1 MKLLWITHRR
11 LDDDLS
17 ARSRHGIATALTQR
31 GWDVEWM
38 APSGG
43 HHEVCRSKWIG
54 FGHRSFTKSIKKKMA
69 QISLDYDLAIVEWTA
84 VEGAVEILLAND
96 LPWVLMDRSPPVATG
111 LAGWIQGFQY
121 RNAWN
126 MARIFASACAVKS
139 QYMADSQTWE
149 KPQAIV
155 PAGVNVDDFSITQ
168 MSDEPWIVCHGT
180 LSKERELH
188 RILKFNYQIRF
199 IGSGNDAKNLKQM
212 GAVVEGPFATEELAV
227 RLATCDIGVMHLP
240 NREVWQH
247 ASPLKV
253 AEYAAAGLVIVAS
266 DVSGLEQYRD
276 SNWIRLVP
284 LGDDQAC
291 KNALDEF
298 LSMSSN
304 ERQQLGALAR
314 KEAEKSMAWTHCVS
328 EMDTMLREVKR

>member
-11 LDDDLS
+11 LDEDLS

-31 GWDVEWM
+31 GWEVEWM

-43 HHEVCRSKWIG
+43 HHEVYRSKRMG
-54 FGHRSFTKSIKKKMA
+54 FGHRSFTKSVKKKMT
-69 QISLDYDLAIVEWTA
+69 QITLNYDLVIVEWTA

-96 LPWVLMDRSPPVATG
+96 LPWVLMDRSPPVSTG
-111 LAGWIQGFQY
+111 FVGWIQGVQY

-149 KPQAIV
+149 KPLAIV
-155 PAGVNVDDFSITQ
+155 PAGVNIDDFSITK

-188 RILKFNYQIRF
+188 RILKFDYQIRF

-212 GAVVEGPFATEELAV
+212 GAIVEGPFSTDELASK
-227 RLATCDIGVMHLP
+227 LATYDIGVMHLP
-240 NREVWQH
+240 NREVWRH

-266 DVSGLEQYRD
+266 EVSGLEQYRD
-276 SNWIRLVP
+276 SKWIRLIP

-291 KNALDEF
+291 KGALDEF
-298 LSMSSN
+298 LSISSN

-314 KEAEKSMAWTHCVS
+314 KEAEKSMTWTHCVN
-328 EMDTMLREVKR
+328 ELHAMLREVKR